1 MDELLKSIKRLIDV
15 WYVIT
20 AFWFF
25 GQVITYISNLLG

>member
-25 GQVITYISNLLG
+25 GQVITFVGAWFG